1 MKKTIATLSLVAL
14 LMGATSA
21 FAATATQNDKSKTTA
36 PAAGSTEHKGK
47 AKHKG
52 KGKHTAKPKTA
63 PAATKPS
70 GK

>member
-1 MKKTIATLSLVAL
+1 MKKTIATLSLAAL

-21 FAATATQNDKSKTTA
+21 FAATTNQDTKAKTA
-36 PAAGSTEHKGK
+36 PAAASTDNKGK
-47 AKHKG
+47 AKHKA
-52 KGKHTAKPKTA
+52 KGKAKAKTP